1 MKKWIVGLAAVG
13 LLAGCSSNEPVAVE
27 TVTVTAAPTTTTP
40 ITTTTASPTTPALA
54 DMSVC
59 SDATGEGDPAMRAAF
74 GTLPPNPEVEL
85 VVTQSITHSDDR
97 TMDAAIFYL
106 CAPKMTLLDQKDF
119 ATTLAY
125 ALKQTAYADKVK
137 TMSVYNFYGKQELG
151 RMRSDFQIHTYD
163 PKVDR
168 GALRASWDDLQK

>member
-1 MKKWIVGLAAVG
+1 MRKWIVGAVG
-13 LLAGCSSNEPVAVE
+13 VLALAGCSSNEPVAIE
-27 TVTVTAAPTTTTP
+27 TVTVTAAPTTTS
-40 ITTTTASPTTPALA
+40 TAAPTTPALA

-74 GTLPPNPEVEL
+74 DTLPPNPEVEL
-85 VVTQSITHSDDR
+85 VITQSVTHSDDR

-125 ALKQTAYADKVK
+125 ALKQTAYADQVK
-137 TMSVYNFYGKQELG
+137 TMSVYNFYGKKELG
-151 RMRSDFQIHTYD
+151 RIRSDFQIHTYD